1 MFVERTSIGLDV
13 HARSVVASALDTVT
27 GEVVEARL
35 IPDNEIVTDWI
46 RQLAGWTWSLATL
59 DTET

>member
-1 MFVERTSIGLDV
+1 MLVERASGGLSV
-13 HARSVVASALDTVT
+13 HARSVVVSALETVT

-46 RQLAGWTWSLATL
+46 RQLPGP
-59 DTET
+59 